1 MMELQ
6 RDKEKVKIAILK
18 TNLALLKEEL
28 KVVRKDTR
36 LVSSKEVRELEEH
49 QAIRRKIVDLLR
61 EGKREQAISIALRS
75 FETK

>member
-1 MMELQ
+1 MIELQ
-6 RDKEKVKIAILK
+6 LEKERVKIAILK
-18 TNLALLKEEL
+18 THLALLNEEL

-36 LVSSKEVRELEEH
+36 LVTCKEVRELEEH
-49 QAIRRKIVDLLR
+49 QALRRKIVDLLR